1 MQIKDILEHLENYA
15 PKSLAQSWDNVGLL
29 IGDSS
34 RRVHKALICLDAT
47 PNALALAIEGGY
59 DLIISHHPLIFK
71 PLYRITNPVILQMIE
86 AKVSLISLHT
96 NFDAA
101 LGGVNHALAEEL
113 GLDILENLGD
123 LEKGELGLLCSYH
136 SPMNLAKLAETV
148 KERLD
153 AKQLRLWTAGK
164 NDTQE
169 INRIAICGGAGA
181 SVLSLAERRAEALI
195 TGDISYHVFLD
206 SKIPILDAGHFATEY
221 PALKVLEHILR
232 SVGLN
237 CQVMDRALHE
247 WSLYLKS

>member
-29 IGDSS
+29 IGDSA
-34 RRVHKALICLDAT
+34 RRVEKALICLDAT

-71 PLYRITNPVILQMIE
+71 PLYSITNPVILQMIE
-86 AKVSLISLHT
+86 AGISLISLHT

-113 GLDILENLGD
+113 GLEIIEDLGD
-123 LEKGELGLLCSYH
+123 TEKGELGLLCSYS
-136 SPMNLAKLAETV
+136 SPLSLGELAKLV
-148 KERLD
+148 QNRLD
-153 AKQLRLWTAGK
+153 AKQLRLWTARK
-164 NDTQE
+164 DE
-169 INRIAICGGAGA
+169 RHIVKRIAICGGAGA
-181 SVLSLAERRAEALI
+181 SVLSMAECRAEVLI

-221 PALKVLEHILR
+221 PALKVLERILL
-232 SVGLN
+232 SVGLK
-237 CQVMDRALHE
+237 CSIMDRALHE
-247 WSLYLKS
+247 WSLCMKA